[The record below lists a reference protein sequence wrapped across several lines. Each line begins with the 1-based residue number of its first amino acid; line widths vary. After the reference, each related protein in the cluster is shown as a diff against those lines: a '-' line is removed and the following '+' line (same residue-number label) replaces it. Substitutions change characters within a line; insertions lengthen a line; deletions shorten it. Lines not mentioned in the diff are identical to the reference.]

1 MLEKIKQLIKSNRT
15 FANFARRCRT
25 WFYATVRCGI
35 RDYGHNLQFNRGVIV
50 CFRDLKIGHDV
61 FIGYDCYFGVQNIQV
76 GNYVQLAPKVAI
88 TGGDHLIEIIGTPM
102 IKTGLDDSREIQATQ
117 KGVIIQDDVWIGLGS
132 IIMDGVTIGE
142 GSIVGAGSV
151 VTKDI
156 PPYTI
161 SAGCP
166 AKKIRDRFLNQ
177 NDRIEHSIKINGT
190 WHRSVD
196 QK

>member
-1 MLEKIKQLIKSNRT
+1 MLGKIKQRIKSNDRL
-15 FANFARRCRT
+15 ASYARRWRT
-25 WFYATVRCGI
+25 WLYANVRCGL
-35 RDYGHNLQFNRGVIV
+35 RNYGDNLQFNRGVVV

-61 FIGYDCYFGVQNIQV
+61 FIGYDCYFGVQNIQI

-102 IKTGLDDSREIQATQ
+102 IKTGLDASREIQATQ
-117 KGVIIQDDVWIGLGS
+117 KGVVIQDDVWVGLGS

-142 GSIVGAGSV
+142 GSIIGAGSV
-151 VTKDI
+151 VTKDV

-161 SAGCP
+161 FAGCP
-166 AKKIRDRFLNQ
+166 AKKIRDRLLNH
-177 NDRIEHSIKINGT
+177 NDRIEHSKKINGT

-196 QK
+196 EK